1 MDLAFL
7 PCFCVRECL
16 LESLLSSDASGV
28 SACCLEVNLCLTR
41 SVLGFLNLRFFR
53 DGERLSVSL
62 AVTAG
67 EEPAGEEPE
76 GEGDSLAFRV
86 HALDCKKVDS
96 EKIAPPLRSIFH
108 ENSLRRDKLL
118 CTHFDLSCSLK
129 VKKLCLCEIIHLMV
143 STVAIICSISSSTMM
158 MIGNTYRQPVG
169 PNIRRSEAVHQS
181 KTRRYVATFGLLGW
195 FTFLGMSLRRVFRT
209 SFIRCRL
216 RLYDRSLGSSSLA
229 SFGKP

>member
-53 DGERLSVSL
+53 DSL
-62 AVTAG
+62 AVT
-67 EEPAGEEPE
+67 AGEEPE

-96 EKIAPPLRSIFH
+96 EKIAPPVRSIFH

-158 MIGNTYRQPVG
+158 MMIGN
-169 PNIRRSEAVHQS
+169 
-181 KTRRYVATFGLLGW
+181 
-195 FTFLGMSLRRVFRT
+195 
-209 SFIRCRL
+209 
-216 RLYDRSLGSSSLA
+216 
-229 SFGKP
+229 